1 MLHHKQDNS
10 ISKNHVDAV
19 MELLADKYDND
30 LRRYPEADK
39 YITSQEVL
47 LNKLKNINTTVK
59 IGSNEHKKEEKYT
72 HINLLADTIDIEYT
86 DTPAPLL
93 AYSLDTLSYR
103 RIFPFSFTSL
113 IDGLKS
119 KDYAG
124 KHGESFN
131 EAEQVLQFVRDR
143 ILNTQFNLNGL
154 SLNKSS
160 GQFTYTTT
168 MMDGAYGSVIQTI
181 TAKMDAYR
189 TIEIPNTTLKGRLID
204 LAHNYSS
211 LFAYFMSLGFTEF
224 YARCN
229 CAAYASKY
237 GKKVG
242 NANYFCPH
250 ILYSMVQL
258 PYYMLY
264 YLR

>member
-59 IGSNEHKKEEKYT
+59 IGNNEHKKEEKYT

-86 DTPAPLL
+86 DTPSPLL
-93 AYSLDTLSYR
+93 AYNIDFLSYR
-103 RIFPFSFTSL
+103 RVLPFQFSYL
-113 IDGLKS
+113 IDQLKS

-124 KHGESFN
+124 KNGEEFN
-131 EAEQVLQFVRDR
+131 EAEQVFNFVSDK
-143 ILNTQFNLNGL
+143 ILNTQFSVSSINVNKNAGIL
-154 SLNKSS
+154 SYSS
-160 GQFTYTTT
+160 N
-168 MMDGAYGSVIQTI
+168 MMDRNYGNVMQTI
-181 TAKMDAYR
+181 TAKMDSNKIVHITNTNLTD
-189 TIEIPNTTLKGRLID
+189 TIGKLSKSYNT
-204 LAHNYSS
+204 
-211 LFAYFMSLGFTEF
+211 LFAYFMTLGFTEF
-224 YARCN
+224 YARCS
-229 CAAYASKY
+229 CASYSYKY
-237 GKKVG
+237 GKKLG

-250 ILYSMVQL
+250 ILYSMAQM
-258 PYYMLY
+258 PYYLMY